1 MLTDFMWGFVKM
13 QNFPNDLLIRFHNAE
28 MKSNCLCPSK
38 IEKADNEFYMVQ
50 RNMHQMVL

>member
-1 MLTDFMWGFVKM
+1 MWGFVKM